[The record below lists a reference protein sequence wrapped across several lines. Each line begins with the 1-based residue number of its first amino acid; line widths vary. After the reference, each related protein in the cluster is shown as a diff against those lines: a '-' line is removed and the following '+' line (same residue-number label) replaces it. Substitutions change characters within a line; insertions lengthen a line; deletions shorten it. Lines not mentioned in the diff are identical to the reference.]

1 MQAGNQD
8 NAGFIT
14 IARVLRSQGRRGEVA
29 AALLTDFPERF
40 AVRKR
45 LFVVDPHG
53 QRRRLELENH
63 WFHKGHVV
71 LKFAGVDSI
80 SAAELL
86 AGSEVQVPREER
98 AELQAGAVYI
108 SDLIGCSLYD
118 RGREVGRI
126 ENVQFGAGEAPLLV
140 VKGRKEFLVPWAEEY
155 VERLDLHGRRM
166 EMKLPPGLLDVDAPL
181 TEDEKRMQQKKD

>member
-14 IARVLRSQGRRGEVA
+14 LARVLRPQGRRGEVA

-45 LFVVDPHG
+45 LFLLDPQG
-53 QRRRLELENH
+53 QRRKLELENH
-63 WFHKGHVV
+63 WFHKGQVV
-71 LKFAGVDSI
+71 LKFAGVDTI

-86 AGSEVQVPREER
+86 AGCEVQVPLEER

-108 SDLIGCSLYD
+108 SDLIGCSVYD
-118 RGREVGRI
+118 HGREVGRI

-140 VKGRKEFLVPWAEEY
+140 VRGRREFLVPWAEEY
-155 VERLDLHGRRM
+155 VERLDLHGRCM
-166 EMKLPPGLLDVDAPL
+166 EMRLPPGLLDVDAPL
-181 TEDEKRMQQKKD
+181 TEVEKRAQQKKD